1 MLSFRLF
8 SSELDLEM
16 ITGCED
22 GSRPCDSEIRFVP
35 GWRQKSSDLAGW
47 HRPHMEWRKSV
58 LPESEYLIFLILAS
72 FIDLHKKKGARNRQR
87 QHRTKTGKSEG
98 FNDSPENQIWLNAML
113 NETDDLLVLHGLLG
127 SDRKIAAERTHQN
140 LS

>member
-1 MLSFRLF
+1 MNWVACVV
-8 SSELDLEM
+8 
-16 ITGCED
+16 T
-22 GSRPCDSEIRFVP
+22 CDS
-35 GWRQKSSDLAGW
+35 SSASTWGTQLT
-47 HRPHMEWRKSV
+47 
-58 LPESEYLIFLILAS
+58 LAS

-98 FNDSPENQIWLNAML
+98 FNDSQENQIWLNTML

>member
-1 MLSFRLF
+1 M
-8 SSELDLEM
+8 
-16 ITGCED
+16 CCH
-22 GSRPCDSEIRFVP
+22 CDVALWYKYIGTLLHADVVWSK
-35 GWRQKSSDLAGW
+35 KSCRMAGI
-47 HRPHMEWRKSV
+47 E
-58 LPESEYLIFLILAS
+58 LAS

-98 FNDSPENQIWLNAML
+98 FNDSPENQVWLISMRPK
-113 NETDDLLVLHGLLG
+113 TDDLLVLHGLLG

>member
-1 MLSFRLF
+1 MSHYEHIRALHPNIFATF
-8 SSELDLEM
+8 VAIEDLLN
-16 ITGCED
+16 
-22 GSRPCDSEIRFVP
+22 
-35 GWRQKSSDLAGW
+35 SDD
-47 HRPHMEWRKSV
+47 PV
-58 LPESEYLIFLILAS
+58 AS

>member
-1 MLSFRLF
+1 MKATARPS
-8 SSELDLEM
+8 
-16 ITGCED
+16 
-22 GSRPCDSEIRFVP
+22 GSWADSRSNQHGANLNMAHIYPV
-35 GWRQKSSDLAGW
+35 GLA
-47 HRPHMEWRKSV
+47 
-58 LPESEYLIFLILAS
+58 LAS

-98 FNDSPENQIWLNAML
+98 FNDSQENQIWLKAML

-127 SDRKIAAERTHQN
+127 SDCKIAAERTHQN